1 MSYFKNYTIIILCL
15 FLNINALSYRLLQKY
30 GEVENSDGTV
40 IFESKDFSD
49 GNKMHFRVS
58 LEQEC
63 KSDLKYKYY
72 STKDEIS
79 TTNTDYKVSYK
90 YSDTSKSK
98 NIVTESINYYTIE
111 KKYSEYKGSN
121 GDYLLLTID
130 CNGGKINFQ
139 NTEKD
144 ESKEITT
151 KIVIIIV
158 VVVVMVIAA
167 VVIGICCGLI
177 KAKAA
182 QSQIPPYVAYG
193 TPQMYPQQGNM
204 QLAYGGQ
211 PVVIGQANGI
221 PNNNNPNMQYS
232 NLPANASMNQMNPLP
247 NQKYNMI
254 GQSSADRGYIYL
266 MSLMKKVRS
275 N

>member
-1 MSYFKNYTIIILCL
+1 MPYFKNYTIIILYL
-15 FLNINALSYRLLQKY
+15 FLNINALPYNLLKKY
-30 GEVENSDGTV
+30 GKLENSGGTV

-49 GNKMHFRVS
+49 GNEMYFKVTID
-58 LEQEC
+58 QEC
-63 KSDLKYKYY
+63 KNDLKYKYY
-72 STKDEIS
+72 STKEEIS

-111 KKYSEYKGSN
+111 KKNSEYKGSN

-130 CNGGKINFQ
+130 FNGGKINFQ

-144 ESKEITT
+144 ESKNLTNTT
-151 KIVIIIV
+151 VIIV
-158 VVVVMVIAA
+158 VVAVVMAIAG
-167 VVIGICCGLI
+167 VVIGICYGRI

-182 QSQIPPYVAYG
+182 QSQIPPYVVYG

-204 QLAYGGQ
+204 PIAYGGQ
-211 PVVIGQANGI
+211 PVIIGQTNGI

-232 NLPANASMNQMNPLP
+232 NLPANASMNQINPLP

-254 GQSSADRGYIYL
+254 GQSSADRGYSSNVINENG
-266 MSLMKKVRS
+266 KK
-275 N
+275 

>member
-1 MSYFKNYTIIILCL
+1 MSYFKNYIIIILCL

-72 STKDEIS
+72 STKEEIS
-79 TTNTDYKVSYK
+79 TTDTDYKVSYK
-90 YSDTSKSK
+90 SSETTKAQ
-98 NIVTESINYYTIE
+98 NTIIVVVNYYTIE
-111 KKYSEYKGSN
+111 KKSSEYKGSN
-121 GDYLLLTID
+121 GNYLLLTID

-144 ESKEITT
+144 ESKDSTNM
-151 KIVIIIV
+151 IVIIVV

-167 VVIGICCGLI
+167 VVIGICIGRI

-182 QSQIPPYVAYG
+182 QSQIPPYVVYG

-204 QLAYGGQ
+204 PIAYGGQ
-211 PVVIGQANGI
+211 PVIIGQTNGI

-232 NLPANASMNQMNPLP
+232 NLPANASMNQMNQLP

-254 GQSSADRGYIYL
+254 GQSSADRGY
-266 MSLMKKVRS
+266 SS
-275 N
+275 NVVNEKGEK